1 MRGDEDF
8 RAVEGFW
15 GTAEL
20 VKVSKTFDTCLEK
33 HFNFSRSELLFVEPP
48 VKDFFPYSVLY
59 VFEHEED
66 FFVFRAVV
74 LDSVLLNFLQLY
86 NKW

>member
-15 GTAEL
+15 RTAEL
-20 VKVSKTFDTCLEK
+20 VQVSKTFDSSLEK

-48 VKDFFPYSVLY
+48 VENFLFYGVLY
-59 VFEHEED
+59 MFEHEED

-74 LDSVLLNFLQLY
+74 LYSVLLNFVQPY

>member
-15 GTAEL
+15 RAAEL
-20 VKVSKTFDTCLEK
+20 VQVSKTFDASLEK

-48 VKDFFPYSVLY
+48 VEDFLFYGVLY

-66 FFVFRAVV
+66 FFMLRAVV
-74 LDSVLLNFLQLY
+74 LDSVLLNFMQLY
-86 NKW
+86 NKR